1 MSETSPE
8 FTHSPSKRPTIADVA
23 RAAGVSIAV
32 VSYALN
38 GRPGV
43 SAATRD
49 RVLRI
54 ADEHG
59 WRPNAAA
66 RSLRTSAQ
74 AVGLALVRGDT
85 ATTHPAFF
93 MAMLGG
99 IQDRL
104 AQRGL
109 ALVLQAVDDHE
120 TAAQLYRSWWAERRF
135 DALLVTDVRVNDP
148 RVEVL
153 RSSRI
158 PGLVIGHPAAA
169 RGLASVH
176 VDEEEAYARVGR
188 FLSGLGHRRVGLVTG
203 PADLDMSIRRTAALR
218 SALEQE
224 GASTV
229 VVTTGASHEEGAAAT
244 RQLLVGADPVSAIM
258 FDTDLSAVTA
268 LDVARRLRR
277 EVPWDLSVVAGSDSA
292 SCRLATPSVTT
303 LPHPV
308 AELGEAAAQG
318 LLDMLDGERGIE
330 RSIAVGPLTLR
341 GTTAPY
347 GR

>member
-1 MSETSPE
+1 M
-8 FTHSPSKRPTIADVA
+8 
-23 RAAGVSIAV
+23 
-32 VSYALN
+32 SYALN
-38 GRPGV
+38 GRSGV

-66 RSLRTSAQ
+66 RSLRTSAR
-74 AVGLALVRGDT
+74 AVGLALVHGDT
-85 ATTHPAFF
+85 ATTHPASF
-93 MAMLGG
+93 MALLGG
-99 IQDRL
+99 IQERL
-104 AQRGL
+104 AQRGM
-109 ALVLQAVDDHE
+109 ALVLQAVEDHAA
-120 TAAQLYRSWWAERRF
+120 AAQLYRSWWAERRF
-135 DALLVTDVRVNDP
+135 DALLVTDVRMDDP

-158 PGLVIGHPAAA
+158 PGLVVGHPAVA

-218 SALEQE
+218 SALEEE
-224 GASTV
+224 GATIV
-229 VVTTGASHEEGAAAT
+229 VATTDATHEEGATAA
-244 RQLLVGADPVSAIM
+244 RRLLVDQDPVSAIM
-258 FDTDLSAVTA
+258 FDTDLTAVTA

-277 EVPWDLSVVAGSDSA
+277 EVPWDLSVVAGTDSA
-292 SCRLATPSVTT
+292 GCRLATPSVTT
-303 LPHPV
+303 LPYPV
-308 AELGEAAAQG
+308 GALGEAAAQG
-318 LLDMLDGERGIE
+318 LLDLLDGERGIE
-330 RSIAVGPLTLR
+330 RSVPVGPLTVR
-341 GTTAPY
+341 GTTAPH